1 MNDEW
6 FFVYGTLK
14 RGQCREACWP
24 AAPLQ
29 VQTGFVRGTLIDLV
43 EYPGLLP
50 GEDWV
55 RGEIWQ
61 IAAAH
66 VAETLRVLDAIEG
79 FQAAGDSDNLYDRR
93 RVEVYRAV
101 NDREPTVIANTYW
114 YVAPHPEGAA
124 LVPRNQQ
131 RDYLEWPTGETS

>member
-43 EYPGLLP
+43 DYPALLP
-50 GEDWV
+50 GDDWI
-55 RGEIWQ
+55 RGELWQ
-61 IAAAH
+61 IASQH
-66 VAETLRVLDAIEG
+66 VAETLRVLDEIEG
-79 FQAAGDSDNLYDRR
+79 FQPGRANNLYDRR
-93 RVEVYRAV
+93 SVDVYRSTDDSKPLVTAHTYWYADPTV
-101 NDREPTVIANTYW
+101 NATVIAPCEHHGC
-114 YVAPHPEGAA
+114 A
-124 LVPRNQQ
+124 
-131 RDYLEWPTGETS
+131 EWPPGETS

>member
-29 VQTGFVRGTLIDLV
+29 VLDGFVRATLIDLV

-50 GEDWV
+50 GDNWV

-61 IAAAH
+61 IAAAD

-79 FQAAGDSDNLYDRR
+79 YQPGGTNNLYDRR
-93 RVEVYRAV
+93 SVEVYRSTDDSKPLVTAHSYWYA
-101 NDREPTVIANTYW
+101 DPTVNAAV
-114 YVAPHPEGAA
+114 VAPYEH
-124 LVPRNQQ
+124 
-131 RDYLEWPTGETS
+131 RDFAEWPPGETS